1 MIFISNIEMEI
12 EREEFVMEYILQV
25 FEGISFSSVIIFIAA
40 IAFLVTV
47 SVKIY
52 KFIVNNHDN
61 LQEKDN
67 TLKQIAED
75 LKGLKDGYNE
85 LKAAVNDMAERQH
98 EMNQRQ
104 EKIKQET
111 CKYKLNELRDKLLQS
126 YRYYTN
132 KEKNPMLAW
141 SEMEKETFD
150 ELFKDYEELGGDGFM
165 HSTVQPAMASL
176 DVISMQNTQ
185 LFAQLMQ
192 SRKG

>member
-1 MIFISNIEMEI
+1 
-12 EREEFVMEYILQV
+12 MEYILQV

-40 IAFLVTV
+40 IAFLVPV
-47 SVKIY
+47 SIKFY
-52 KFIVNNHDN
+52 KFIVNKHDN
-61 LQEKDN
+61 LQKKDN

-85 LKAAVNDMAERQH
+85 LKVIVNDMEERQH
-98 EMNQRQ
+98 KMGERQ
-104 EKIKQET
+104 EKIEQET
-111 CKYKLNELRDKLLQS
+111 RKHKLNELRDKLLQS
-126 YRYYTN
+126 YKYYTN

-150 ELFKDYEELGGDGFM
+150 ELFKDYEEVGGDGFM